1 VPLNQIIT
9 QDPPAMTPVRSG
21 SPVSVVVSGG
31 DGGQLIPTVQN
42 QVAAAAQQLLQSAP
56 YYFVVTIT
64 EEGSPLVERG
74 RVTRTEPLI
83 GTSLAPGSPITVF
96 VSKGISTAAVPAL
109 ETLLEADAKN
119 QLNLVGLIA
128 DVKYQDVLAGDA
140 SDGRVILQGTQAGI
154 VVELGSKVKIVVG
167 RAVAPTTP

>member
-1 VPLNQIIT
+1 
-9 QDPPAMTPVRSG
+9 
-21 SPVSVVVSGG
+21 
-31 DGGQLIPTVQN
+31 
-42 QVAAAAQQLLQSAP
+42 
-56 YYFVVTIT
+56 
-64 EEGSPLVERG
+64 
-74 RVTRTEPLI
+74 
-83 GTSLAPGSPITVF
+83 
-96 VSKGISTAAVPAL
+96 VPAL